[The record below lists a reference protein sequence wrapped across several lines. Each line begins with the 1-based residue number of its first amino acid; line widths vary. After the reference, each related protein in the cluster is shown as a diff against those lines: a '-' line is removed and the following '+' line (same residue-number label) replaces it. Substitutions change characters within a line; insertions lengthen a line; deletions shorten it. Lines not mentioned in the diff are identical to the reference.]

1 MATMTVARLHT
12 MLGELVE
19 SGQGR
24 RPVCVNKAS
33 FWHPLERDG
42 TVILDAT
49 EAKADTITMCDDDG
63 GTATNK
69 DGSERTRKVFVIGG
83 GHVPD

>member
-1 MATMTVARLHT
+1 